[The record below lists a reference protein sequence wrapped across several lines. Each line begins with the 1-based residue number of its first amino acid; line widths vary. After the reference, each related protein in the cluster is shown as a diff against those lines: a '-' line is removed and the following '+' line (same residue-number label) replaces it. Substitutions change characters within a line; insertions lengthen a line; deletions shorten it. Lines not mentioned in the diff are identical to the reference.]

1 VTSWLSPPCRW
12 RRDWGADAPRVQF
25 ITHVDAHPVP
35 GRMSPRPR
43 IRDRDPRN
51 QNTSEGAYGARHRLN
66 VDVRSHDNRI
76 RGRSRFHRGGRRA
89 NSWRDERATVFSQLV
104 SGRADIGVAFL
115 VTGEVDAR
123 EGSRRCAPT
132 IGRNSP
138 TASPYCPIAI
148 RERAHGGQSCLCIVF
163 LTAAAPNGRY

>member
-1 VTSWLSPPCRW
+1 MTSWLSPPCRW

-25 ITHVDAHPVP
+25 RTHVDANPVP

-43 IRDRDPRN
+43 IRHRDPRN

-66 VDVRSHDNRI
+66 VDVRSHDNRM

-89 NSWRDERATVFSQLV
+89 NSWRDERATVFSQLR

-115 VTGEVDAR
+115 VIREVNAR

-132 IGRNSP
+132 IGRELSYCQPVWPYRNSVSGP
-138 TASPYCPIAI
+138 MGASHACVL
-148 RERAHGGQSCLCIVF
+148 SF
-163 LTAAAPNGRY
+163 